1 MDQLPRPVPARRGL
15 CNKSLRGAKP
25 RNLLVE
31 QRALGLWWRH
41 VKAAMASM
49 SKSLAQTNKSQDRV
63 KATKR
68 YRPKGECEKQR
79 TSTFS
84 HHRRVKG
91 PSLIRSVN

>member
-49 SKSLAQTNKSQDRV
+49 SKS
-63 KATKR
+63 
-68 YRPKGECEKQR
+68 C
-79 TSTFS
+79 
-84 HHRRVKG
+84 G
-91 PSLIRSVN
+91 PSKPKPIPWRGLPLVATTS